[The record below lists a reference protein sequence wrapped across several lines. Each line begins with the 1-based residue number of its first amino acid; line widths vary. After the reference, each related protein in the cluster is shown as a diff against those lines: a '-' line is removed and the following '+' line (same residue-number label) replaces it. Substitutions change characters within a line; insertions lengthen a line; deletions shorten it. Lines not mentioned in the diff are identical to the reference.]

1 STALSFP
8 HSFGKEFIT
17 AFPENIAFYH
27 PTQPDNRVVI
37 TALHSGT
44 TVTVTMKEQGYTDT
58 RNLNAGEEVMIKT
71 DINMKELK
79 RSKFSNQTLH
89 VTSNNNISVL
99 AISQRGESIQTM
111 VVPPLESLGTEYH
124 VPFIPEMKPT
134 QPQIDPGNHLF
145 RLIIINHKET
155 NEVTISG
162 QAGEDETVSLQAFQL
177 VQLWLNRSL
186 PEPHVSADHPVAV
199 LYSHACAVATNC
211 TCSFLF
217 NPLYPVTAW
226 GSEYLVHPSLENG
239 ALNETTFLL
248 TTNQNVSLLS
258 GPPTEPLQLQSSHK
272 LPFNPFLPGGSSLV
286 KTSSPVSLT
295 LLRPGL
301 LLSLIPT
308 HSFSSCYL
316 LHSLNA
322 VKNQA
327 LLVAPTAQTEGVHQ
341 GNTALDV
348 TWTPMMGTEYS
359 WALIDFGTKYRK
371 HVIWHSSSKMAAYYL
386 GEANG
391 MGYSLVSL
399 NTEDFLL
406 HVTNKLRESGTQ
418 AQGQTQ
424 TQSQGQVW
432 IGLHRSSLTGQWY
445 WLSKA
450 AVSFTH
456 WAKGEPGTPMQGQC
470 TMMTLDPQGNYTWSD
485 QSCCEALPA
494 VCYRE
499 PLHLPL
505 E

>member
-1 STALSFP
+1 
-8 HSFGKEFIT
+8 
-17 AFPENIAFYH
+17 
-27 PTQPDNRVVI
+27 
-37 TALHSGT
+37 
-44 TVTVTMKEQGYTDT
+44 MKEQGYTDT
-58 RNLNAGEEVMIKT
+58 RNLNAGEEVMIQT

-124 VPFIPEMKPT
+124 VPLIPEMKPT
-134 QPQIDPGNHLF
+134 QPQIDPRNRLF
-145 RLIIINHKET
+145 SLIIINHKET
-155 NEVTISG
+155 NKVTISG
-162 QAGEDETVSLQAFQL
+162 PAGEDKTVSLQPFQL

-199 LYSHACAVATNC
+199 LYGHPCATVTNC

-226 GSEYLVHPSLENG
+226 GSEYLVHPSFENG

-248 TTNQNVSLLS
+248 TTNQSVSLLS
-258 GPPTEPLQLQSSHK
+258 GPPTEPLQLQSSHE

-359 WALIDFGTKYRK
+359 WALIDFGTEYRK

-386 GEANG
+386 GEVNG
-391 MGYSLVSL
+391 MVFGNPADSLSTDPDSKGCLLRPEVVSLGDEQGGWPESLKYCQDQGYSLVSL

-406 HVTNKLRESGTQ
+406 HVTNKLMESGTQ

-424 TQSQGQVW
+424 TQGQVW
-432 IGLHRSSLTGQWY
+432 IGLRRSSLTGQWY

-485 QSCCEALPA
+485 KSCCEALPA

-499 PLHLPL
+499 PLHFPL